1 MKRPSQIEHKGTVA
15 LVGRNFVRVDIE
27 VMEACGSC
35 SSRKACA
42 MGSSEK
48 REIMIYTDEA
58 QAYSIGE
65 VVNIS
70 AKQSLGVMAV
80 ILCYIVPLVVLVTA
94 LAIAIMIGL
103 SEGVA
108 AILSLASTSIYFGL
122 LALFRDRLSRKVIFK
137 INKI

>member
-1 MKRPSQIEHKGTVA
+1 
-15 LVGRNFVRVDIE
+15 
-27 VMEACGSC
+27 
-35 SSRKACA
+35 

-48 REIMIYTDEA
+48 REIMVYTDKA

-65 VVNIS
+65 VVEVS
-70 AKQSLGVMAV
+70 AKQSMGVMAV
-80 ILCYIVPLVVLVTA
+80 VLCYIVPLVVLVA
-94 LAIAIMIGL
+94 AIVIAIMVGL

-122 LALFRDRLSRKVIFK
+122 LALFRDRLSKKVIFK

>member
-1 MKRPSQIEHKGTVA
+1 MKQPSQIEHKGTVA

-42 MGSSEK
+42 MGASEK

>member
-1 MKRPSQIEHKGTVA
+1 MKQPSQIDHKGRVA

-27 VMEACGSC
+27 VLEACGSC

-48 REIMIYTDEA
+48 REIMVYTDEA
-58 QAYSIGE
+58 QSYSIGE
-65 VVNIS
+65 VVEVS
-70 AKQSLGVMAV
+70 AKQSMGVMAV

-94 LAIAIMIGL
+94 LAIATVVGL
-103 SEGVA
+103 SDGIA

-122 LALFRDRLSRKVIFK
+122 LALFRDRLSKKVIFK